1 MAVQTSAEAL
11 NAPLPLPQ
19 THDTTPLTPLLITET
34 APVLLD
40 TSNITPKVPPLFVC
54 HFLF

>member
-11 NAPLPLPQ
+11 NAPLPQ